1 MDETTF
7 RILDALSR
15 DLGNPISINELTSR
29 IKGLYGTA
37 YYKNIY
43 DKIHDLR
50 KQNILII
57 SEIGKSSIIKLNF
70 SNYLL
75 TDILAEMELKRK
87 QDFLEKRT
95 ELQML
100 LLEMTTYFSQGFYFI
115 KSISLINPDDN
126 VKLNRAEFLFLLAE
140 PLQRTNDGKPEPE
153 EKRETA
159 IHNEIQGIYSAMGK
173 LQSIHNTKTD
183 YLILKENEFLE
194 LLKSEESN
202 PLKEMLSNK
211 IAFYSPQSFWIE
223 IKSALMKGIQ
233 IKMEKEE
240 KNPAKMS
247 EQELINNLSRFGYKE
262 LGPKISQGKDIC
274 IELII
279 TSILLKN
286 DARRIEAIPTL
297 LAKNKTNHS
306 LLMFLCQK
314 YAQLDKLFGLLRIL
328 NKIKRSKEIEN
339 TMMILKDMRL
349 KEARFDEK
357 SIKQKMRLYN
367 VIG

>member
-1 MDETTF
+1 MYETTF

-29 IKGLYGTA
+29 IKELYGTA

-70 SNYLL
+70 NNYLL
-75 TDILAEMELKRK
+75 TDILTEMELKRK
-87 QDFLEKRT
+87 QDFLEKNI

-115 KSISLINPDDN
+115 QSISLINPEN
-126 VKLNRAEFLFLLAE
+126 NIKLNRAEFLFLLAE
-140 PLQRTNDGKPEPE
+140 PFQWTKDGKPGPE
-153 EKRETA
+153 EKREMM
-159 IHNEIQGIYSAMGK
+159 IQNEIQGIYSIMRMI
-173 LQSIHNTKTD
+173 QSMHNTKTD
-183 YLILKENEFLE
+183 YLILRENGLLE

-202 PLKEMLSNK
+202 PLKEILSNK

-233 IKMEKEE
+233 IKIENEE
-240 KNPAKMS
+240 TNPAKMS
-247 EQELINNLSRFGYKE
+247 EQDLIYNLSRFGYKE

-286 DARRIEAIPTL
+286 DARRIEAIPIL
-297 LAKNKTNHS
+297 LAKNKTNYS

-314 YAQLDKLFGLLRIL
+314 YAQLYKLFGLLRIL
-328 NKIKRSKEIEN
+328 NKIKGSKEIEN
-339 TMMILKDMRL
+339 AIMILKDMKL
-349 KEARFDEK
+349 KEARFDEND
-357 SIKQKMRLYN
+357 IKQKMRLYN
-367 VIG
+367 VIR